1 MPCLLVSII
10 LRETTLKSDTRYD
23 IIKLINL
30 YKDMRQWSH
39 AQAMKL
45 FCILIL
51 FMYSFIRII

>member
-1 MPCLLVSII
+1 M
-10 LRETTLKSDTRYD
+10 KSDTRYD
-23 IIKLINL
+23 IIKPINL